1 MFQINLHG
9 DQLDKKTEEQLMEE
23 MFKLAVAMAMAMAQ
37 NNLVQDRD
45 ESVRSYLWCFFRY
58 EDLIMNKDTQLL
70 AGLC

>member
-23 MFKLAVAMAMAMAQ
+23 MFKLAVVAQ

-45 ESVRSYLWCFFRY
+45 ESVRSYLWCFWPPKIEIKF
-58 EDLIMNKDTQLL
+58 EPAFLQTLQK
-70 AGLC
+70 

>member
-23 MFKLAVAMAMAMAQ
+23 MFKLAVVAQ

-45 ESVRSYLWCFFRY
+45 ESVRSYRWCFFRD
-58 EDLIMNKDTQLL
+58 EELVNKDTQLL
-70 AGLC
+70 AGMC

>member
-23 MFKLAVAMAMAMAQ
+23 MFKLAVVAQ
-37 NNLVQDRD
+37 NNLVQDRN
-45 ESVRSYLWCFFRY
+45 ESVRSYLWCFFRF

-70 AGLC
+70 AGMC

>member
-9 DQLDKKTEEQLMEE
+9 DQLDKKTEEQLRAE
-23 MFKLAVAMAMAMAQ
+23 MFKLAVVAQ

-70 AGLC
+70 AGMC

>member
-23 MFKLAVAMAMAMAQ
+23 MFKLAVVAQ

-70 AGLC
+70 AGMC

>member
-23 MFKLAVAMAMAMAQ
+23 MFKLAVAMAQ
-37 NNLVQDRD
+37 NNLVQDRN
-45 ESVRSYLWCFFRY
+45 ESVRSYLWCVFRY

-70 AGLC
+70 AGMC

>member
-23 MFKLAVAMAMAMAQ
+23 MFKLAVAMAMAQ
-37 NNLVQDRD
+37 NNLVQERD
-45 ESVRSYLWCFFRY
+45 ESVRSYLWCVFRY

-70 AGLC
+70 AGMC

>member
-9 DQLDKKTEEQLMEE
+9 DQLDEKTEEQLMEE
-23 MFKLAVAMAMAMAQ
+23 MFKLAVVAQ

-70 AGLC
+70 AGMC

>member
-23 MFKLAVAMAMAMAQ
+23 MFKLAVVAQ
-37 NNLVQDRD
+37 NNLVQDRN
-45 ESVRSYLWCFFRY
+45 ESVRSYLWCVFRY

-70 AGLC
+70 AGMC